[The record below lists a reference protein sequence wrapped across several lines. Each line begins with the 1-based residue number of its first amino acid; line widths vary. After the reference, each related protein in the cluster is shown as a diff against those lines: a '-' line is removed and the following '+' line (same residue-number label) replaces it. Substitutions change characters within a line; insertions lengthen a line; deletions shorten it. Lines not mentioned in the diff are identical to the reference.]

1 MREVDAGQ
9 LTDLG
14 QSAARRLIAR
24 ASWSGW
30 TPAVMAFLRKR
41 TGIGALGGRAL
52 WACVAALLI
61 ACLAGCD
68 PGSGGTPAG
77 TAESTETQPTRGE
90 TDVST
95 PSPAEGEVATTRDER
110 SEQESARATAAGE
123 TAGLVALDLGL
134 TVDAVTR
141 ATPGNPRGVKPP
153 HLREEVKREPFLV
166 PEGVENVAL
175 YQPATCSE
183 EELAAGDLDQLT
195 DDIKQS
201 GPFDFVELGTG
212 LHWVQIDLGQVRAIH
227 AVAIWHYYKNPT
239 IYNDVIVQVA
249 DDPAFQENVRT
260 LFNND
265 HDNSAKLGR
274 GKDTAFYT
282 RWWAELVDARGPD
295 GTPTRARYVRVYTAG
310 GMEGEPVRFVEI
322 GVYGT

>member
-1 MREVDAGQ
+1 MRVF
-9 LTDLG
+9 LRN
-14 QSAARRLIAR
+14 SAAIEAL
-24 ASWSGW
+24 
-30 TPAVMAFLRKR
+30 V
-41 TGIGALGGRAL
+41 TG
-52 WACVAALLI
+52 AAWMFSAGLLM

-68 PGSGGTPAG
+68 HGSRGTPAA
-77 TAESTETQPTRGE
+77 TAPSTEAQPTRGE
-90 TDVST
+90 TDMST
-95 PSPAEGEVATTRDER
+95 PSPARGEPAPTEDER
-110 SEQESARATAAGE
+110 SDQRSAEATAAGE

-153 HLREEVKREPFLV
+153 HLREEVKRESFLV

-183 EELAAGDLDQLT
+183 EELAAGDPDQLT

-239 IYNDVIVQVA
+239 IYQDVIVQVS
-249 DDPAFQENVRT
+249 DDPMFEENVRT

-265 HDNSAKLGR
+265 HDNSAKMGR

-295 GTPTRARYVRVYTAG
+295 GAPTRARYVRVYTAG